1 MRREDV
7 QYKLEVVP
15 ENVAK
20 LELLR
25 SKTRQQFRSDFR
37 NLDSALHRLQT
48 SVQALIDLGS
58 YIIAE
63 LGLRTPSTSG
73 EVIEILVDAEFVDRE
88 DSDRYIAM
96 VQFRNRVVHLYNQI
110 DSDTVYEIMG
120 DSLDDIRTLYRTL
133 LEIIGRHEE
142 E

>member
-1 MRREDV
+1 
-7 QYKLEVVP
+7 
-15 ENVAK
+15 
-20 LELLR
+20 
-25 SKTRQQFRSDFR
+25 
-37 NLDSALHRLQT
+37 
-48 SVQALIDLGS
+48 
-58 YIIAE
+58 
-63 LGLRTPSTSG
+63 
-73 EVIEILVDAEFVDRE
+73 
-88 DSDRYIAM
+88 M